1 MEHIIQSGVNTDEEE
16 FEKIIQKQYEDIFD
30 KLGQEIRKMKTMS
43 KSDLKTGYILTFSD
57 GLKGIVI
64 KDVNGD
70 ESKSLIL
77 YIKDDKVDGCDY
89 VDWILDNALWCLKN
103 TFGRERKLVKVEKI
117 KDAISLG
124 MLLNPSDNY
133 YTVGSVP
140 KTTLL
145 NRSKKIL
152 YKGDIFYTIE
162 PCQVFDGEAI
172 NIYSIEDIYVTDN
185 TTFLVTPAG
194 REFNVR
200 SVYFTREEAEKA
212 LKK

>member
-1 MEHIIQSGVNTDEEE
+1 
-16 FEKIIQKQYEDIFD
+16 
-30 KLGQEIRKMKTMS
+30 MKTMS

-133 YTVGSVP
+133 YTVDSVP

-145 NRSKKIL
+145 NRSKKVL

-162 PCQVFDGEAI
+162 PCQVFDFDGETI
-172 NIYSIEDIYVTDN
+172 NVYSIKDIYVTDN
-185 TTFLVTPAG
+185 TTFLVTTAG

-200 SVYFTREEAEKA
+200 NVYFTREEAEKA